1 MKFIKQMVACLSVV
15 ALAFIPA
22 TVFSADKDMNMD
34 RAQARIQDMHT
45 KLKIT
50 MAQEDQ
56 WAKVADVM
64 RENAKTMD
72 ALTQSRMEKSKKMT
86 AVEDLTSYKE
96 VLMTHLEG
104 VNRLIPVFSTLYSQ
118 MSDSQRK
125 EADELFRHGPSKDG
139 SKYSK
144 N

>member
-15 ALAFIPA
+15 ALAFIPS

-56 WAKVADVM
+56 WAKVSVVM

-96 VLMTHLEG
+96 VLITHLEG

-139 SKYSK
+139 NKYSK

>member
-1 MKFIKQMVACLSVV
+1 MKFIKQIVTFLSVAALV
-15 ALAFIPA
+15 AIP
-22 TVFSADKDMNMD
+22 VIVLSADKDMNKD

-50 MAQEDQ
+50 MAQEEQ

-139 SKYSK
+139 NKYSK